1 MVRDEEGTKRQ
12 REDDLEERQKSRT
25 LCAEKSVKSNHSRNM
40 ISGLVFFMEKFV
52 TI

>member
-25 LCAEKSVKSNHSRNM
+25 LCAENSTKIKPFPEQAFG
-40 ISGLVFFMEKFV
+40 SGFFLNLS
-52 TI
+52 